1 MSAKRLKDT
10 KLGAWLREKAPQVLD
25 KVGDVLPDEG
35 ALGIVKNLIDSDKQD
50 PAFDAAMIDA
60 ELRAQEN
67 VTRRWEADMNSD
79 ERLAKMIRPITLIVL
94 LSLYLFLVG
103 TSRSRSSTSTYSKYS
118 RSPHSVRTLRGVAWK
133 RQRNNCGWLW
143 GLCYLSRVT
152 GPANPKQEQ

>member
-1 MSAKRLKDT
+1 MSAKKLKDT
-10 KLGAWLREKAPQVLD
+10 KLGRWLREKAPEVLD

-35 ALGIVKNLIDSDKQD
+35 ALGIVKNLIDADKQD

-94 LSLYLFLVG
+94 LSLYLFLAVADSIG
-103 TSRSRSSTSTYSKYS
+103 SWNFEVKEQYIDLLQILSLTAFGAYFAGRSLEKTK
-118 RSPHSVRTLRGVAWK
+118 K
-133 RQRNNCGWLW
+133 
-143 GLCYLSRVT
+143 
-152 GPANPKQEQ
+152 

>member
-94 LSLYLFLVG
+94 LSLYLFLAVADSIG
-103 TSRSRSSTSTYSKYS
+103 GWNFEVKEQYIDLLQILSLTAFGAYFAGRSLEKTK
-118 RSPHSVRTLRGVAWK
+118 K
-133 RQRNNCGWLW
+133 
-143 GLCYLSRVT
+143 
-152 GPANPKQEQ
+152 

>member
-94 LSLYLFLVG
+94 LSLYLFLVVADSIG
-103 TSRSRSSTSTYSKYS
+103 GWNFEVKEQYIDLLQILSLTAFGAYFAGRSLEKTK
-118 RSPHSVRTLRGVAWK
+118 K
-133 RQRNNCGWLW
+133 
-143 GLCYLSRVT
+143 
-152 GPANPKQEQ
+152 

>member
-10 KLGAWLREKAPQVLD
+10 KLGAWLREKAPQVLE

-94 LSLYLFLVG
+94 LSLYLFLVVADSIG
-103 TSRSRSSTSTYSKYS
+103 GWNFEVKEQYIDLLQILSLTAFGAYFAGRSLEKTK
-118 RSPHSVRTLRGVAWK
+118 K
-133 RQRNNCGWLW
+133 
-143 GLCYLSRVT
+143 
-152 GPANPKQEQ
+152 

>member
-1 MSAKRLKDT
+1 MSAKKLKDT

-94 LSLYLFLVG
+94 LSLYLFLAVADSIG
-103 TSRSRSSTSTYSKYS
+103 SWNFEVKEQYIDLLQILSLTAFGAYFAGRTIEKSRK
-118 RSPHSVRTLRGVAWK
+118 
-133 RQRNNCGWLW
+133 
-143 GLCYLSRVT
+143 
-152 GPANPKQEQ
+152 

>member
-10 KLGAWLREKAPQVLD
+10 KLGRWLREKAPDVLE

-35 ALGIVKNLIDSDKQD
+35 ALGIVKNLIGPDKQD

-94 LSLYLFLVG
+94 LSLYLFLAVADSIG
-103 TSRSRSSTSTYSKYS
+103 GWNFEVKEQYIDLLQILSLTAFGAYFAGRSLEKTK
-118 RSPHSVRTLRGVAWK
+118 K
-133 RQRNNCGWLW
+133 
-143 GLCYLSRVT
+143 
-152 GPANPKQEQ
+152 

>member
-1 MSAKRLKDT
+1 MSAKKLKDT

-94 LSLYLFLVG
+94 LSLYLFLAVADSIG
-103 TSRSRSSTSTYSKYS
+103 GWNFEVKEQYIDLLQILSLTAFGAYFAGRSLEKTK
-118 RSPHSVRTLRGVAWK
+118 K
-133 RQRNNCGWLW
+133 
-143 GLCYLSRVT
+143 
-152 GPANPKQEQ
+152 

>member
-1 MSAKRLKDT
+1 MSAKKLKDT

-94 LSLYLFLVG
+94 LSLYLFLAVADSIG
-103 TSRSRSSTSTYSKYS
+103 SWNFEVKEQYIDLLQILSLTAFGAYFAGRSLEKTK
-118 RSPHSVRTLRGVAWK
+118 K
-133 RQRNNCGWLW
+133 
-143 GLCYLSRVT
+143 
-152 GPANPKQEQ
+152 